1 MTEQEPTN
9 SGDVMVCT
17 DCYFAHHYGC
27 TPIAIDPRGA
37 AAAVSGFVS
46 LTGPIGWDELA
57 GYLRAG
63 WTVKYRVGESLVDL
77 MPLGEFCDQ
86 PYDLWDATCSDHDGA
101 DDHTWL
107 PLLEIKLEDVP
118 HPCTHCKRADYD
130 NGLYE
135 FSWSSCQG
143 CGSGLG
149 GARYRLHW
157 TERTSS

>member
-1 MTEQEPTN
+1 MDEPN
-9 SGDVMVCT
+9 SGDVMVCI
-17 DCYFAHHYGC
+17 DCYIAHHYGATC
-27 TPIAIDPRGA
+27 MSREANGD
-37 AAAVSGFVS
+37 
-46 LTGPIGWDELA
+46 LYGPWTADERADLIGEHEWVWFA
-57 GYLRAG
+57 
-63 WTVKYRVGESLVDL
+63 GESDTPCESGE
-77 MPLGEFCDQ
+77 PLRLCADV
-86 PYDLWDATCSDHDGA
+86 DLWDATCSDHDGT
-101 DDHTWL
+101 DDHTWF

-149 GARYRLHW
+149 GARYRLRW

>member
-27 TPIAIDPRGA
+27 T
-37 AAAVSGFVS
+37 
-46 LTGPIGWDELA
+46 
-57 GYLRAG
+57 
-63 WTVKYRVGESLVDL
+63 
-77 MPLGEFCDQ
+77 
-86 PYDLWDATCSDHDGA
+86 
-101 DDHTWL
+101 
-107 PLLEIKLEDVP
+107 
-118 HPCTHCKRADYD
+118 PCTHCKRADYD